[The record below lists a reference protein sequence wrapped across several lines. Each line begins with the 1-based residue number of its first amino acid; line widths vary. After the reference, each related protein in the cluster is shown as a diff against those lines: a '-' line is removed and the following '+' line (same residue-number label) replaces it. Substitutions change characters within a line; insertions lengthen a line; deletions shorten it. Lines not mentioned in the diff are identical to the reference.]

1 VKDDH
6 RGEYYKWSIFFSAS
20 SISASFHQEKIN
32 IAEDNYGNNS

>member
-1 VKDDH
+1 MEH
-6 RGEYYKWSIFFSAS
+6 FFSAS